1 MVSALLFLCTFKIFF
16 IITMFSLLISF
27 FPEFCSSQVS
37 KQKLMLP
44 FHEYPNVLI
53 RMLNSVI
60 REPTTHLAIL
70 VLSGDKQARLDII
83 QNMEYKFVELMSC
96 DCEASPEQIVQH
108 HITYRY
114 NAMKQRLGIMQGR
127 LQDINN
133 LVKLKNPSLL
143 IQLQKGKK
151 WSAIERRNTMNCLVL
166 GPAFEIT
173 GHCTEDVNIQA
184 TQVRVW
190 PTSRFFGPSGACKK
204 LSNPNLTYNLHAYA
218 AFVDVKWFYINKR
231 SIVYICTCRLYLVL
245 KVFYTLHSD
254 QKPRSSSKMN
264 FDIWVLNM
272 YDVRAT
278 CYMLHTVVHERWKDS
293 TLE

>member
-1 MVSALLFLCTFKIFF
+1 MDESSFKSMVSALLFLCTFKIFF

-151 WSAIERRNTMNCLVL
+151 
-166 GPAFEIT
+166 
-173 GHCTEDVNIQA
+173 
-184 TQVRVW
+184 
-190 PTSRFFGPSGACKK
+190 
-204 LSNPNLTYNLHAYA
+204 
-218 AFVDVKWFYINKR
+218 
-231 SIVYICTCRLYLVL
+231 
-245 KVFYTLHSD
+245 
-254 QKPRSSSKMN
+254 
-264 FDIWVLNM
+264 
-272 YDVRAT
+272 
-278 CYMLHTVVHERWKDS
+278 
-293 TLE
+293 